1 MQRLYLRTLLLI
13 GGLFLIITTTMVI
26 FVYIS
31 GSRQI
36 EVEGLN
42 RADTLNRLAFEA
54 LYASMREGGGR
65 EGNLEVIARLQQVG
79 AFRELR
85 VIKGPPVIR
94 QFGALPDELPRD
106 GVERRAL
113 QGEVVREIRWE
124 GDYRVIRYVTPL
136 YVQPECQQCHQAR
149 VGEIN
154 GAIATEI
161 SLAQYDRALQW
172 RRNVLLAVIAS
183 GLLTLGVLT
192 FYGLRLTVLRP
203 LHVIQQGVMAL
214 SRGDL
219 NYRLELRTGD
229 AFETVATEFNRMAD
243 RLHRM
248 YTQLQDAQ
256 AKVAA
261 AIEASRNPIWVSDA
275 HRRIVM
281 VNEALERMTGR
292 SREELIGQTCRYL
305 FGVRLHDGRSI
316 CDVTCPF
323 LRSDRPD
330 GRVAG
335 CMPTAGGKEAWV
347 EITYG
352 YVQDKD
358 GNINGVVHIV
368 HDLSEHKEVEQLKD
382 EFLSLV
388 SHELRTPLH
397 HIKGFASTLLQPDV
411 RWDAETQRDFLESI
425 NHEADRLADLVDKI
439 LHFSRLRS
447 NVMPMEK
454 TWWSVHDIVEA
465 ALQHHRRVYRR
476 DVHLDVPENLP
487 PIFVDGREIE
497 IVLRNLLE
505 NAARYSPPDTP
516 ITLGIR
522 HEAGRLHVWVADQGP
537 GIPPEDRER
546 IFEHFYRGHRDR
558 RHTPGTGLGLAICK
572 RIVEAHNGT
581 IWVESAS
588 PRGACFHFTLPLVHP
603 PLGPTP
609 ADGSCAPD
617 TGVLGAQHANTPPPD
632 TSPS

>member
-13 GGLFLIITTTMVI
+13 GGLFLIITATMAI

-36 EVEGLN
+36 EREGLN

-65 EGNLEVIARLQQVG
+65 QGNLEVIARLQQLG

-85 VIKGPPVIR
+85 VIKGPPVVR

-106 GVERRAL
+106 EAEQRAL
-113 QGEVVREIRWE
+113 QGEIVREIRWE

-136 YVQPECQQCHQAR
+136 YVQPECQQCHQAA

-161 SLAQYDRALQW
+161 SLEQYDRALQW
-172 RRNVLLAVIAS
+172 RRNVLLVVIAS
-183 GLLTLGVLT
+183 GLLTLGILT

-203 LHVIQQGVMAL
+203 LHVIQQGVTAL
-214 SRGDL
+214 GRGNL
-219 NYRLELRTGD
+219 GYRLQLQTGD
-229 AFETVATEFNRMAD
+229 AFETVAAEFNRMAE
-243 RLHRM
+243 RLQQM
-248 YTQLQDAQ
+248 YTELQDAQ
-256 AKVAA
+256 AKVTA

-275 HRRIVM
+275 NRRIVM
-281 VNEALERMTGR
+281 VNAALERMVGR
-292 SREELIGQTCRYL
+292 SRAELVGQTCRYL
-305 FGVRLHDGRSI
+305 FGVKLHDGRFI
-316 CDVTCPF
+316 CDATCPF
-323 LRSDRPD
+323 IHQDLPN
-330 GRVAG
+330 GRVSG
-335 CMPTAGGKEAWV
+335 CMPTASGKQAWV

-352 YVQDKD
+352 YVRDKS
-358 GNINGVVHIV
+358 GRINGVVHVV

-411 RWDAETQRDFLESI
+411 RWDPETQRDFLESI

-447 NVMPMEK
+447 NMIPMDK
-454 TWWSVHDIVEA
+454 TWWSVHDIIEA
-465 ALQHHRRVYRR
+465 ALRHHRRVYRR
-476 DVHLDVPENLP
+476 EVTLDVHPALP
-487 PIFVDGREIE
+487 PVYADGREIE

-505 NAARYSPPDTP
+505 NAAKYSPPGTP
-516 ITLGIR
+516 IVLGVR
-522 HEAGRLHVWVADQGP
+522 HEASQLHFWVADEGP
-537 GIPPEDRER
+537 GIPPEDRDR

-558 RHTPGTGLGLAICK
+558 KHNPGTGLGLAICK
-572 RIVEAHNGT
+572 RIVEAHGGN
-581 IWVESAS
+581 IWVESVS
-588 PRGACFHFTLPLVHP
+588 PRGACFHFTV
-603 PLGPTP
+603 PLGE
-609 ADGSCAPD
+609 
-617 TGVLGAQHANTPPPD
+617 TPP
-632 TSPS
+632 TASAPSARKACLDNEKAKGKSNP